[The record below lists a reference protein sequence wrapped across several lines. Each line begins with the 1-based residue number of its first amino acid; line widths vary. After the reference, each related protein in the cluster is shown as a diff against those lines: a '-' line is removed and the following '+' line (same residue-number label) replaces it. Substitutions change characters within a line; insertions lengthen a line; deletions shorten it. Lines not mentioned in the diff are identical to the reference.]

1 MRLTNPL
8 DQLLDSPVKVRLL
21 RLLIR
26 TNAELNGRQIARELK
41 ISPTTAH
48 ALLHS
53 LMESGILHVVN
64 YGRTHVYK
72 LKGDHALIKDLLKPL
87 FHEEEKLLEKL
98 VDFMVGRIHS
108 SKLDRS
114 LISVILFGS
123 IARRQEHERSDI
135 DLCIIIP
142 HEKVRSSV
150 TDFFD
155 SLNQDIVQTF
165 GSLLSVYILT
175 QAEIRSRKNLV
186 LIKNIQKEGRLIL
199 GKPLRELL

>member
-21 RLLIR
+21 RLLIK
-26 TNAELNGRQIARELK
+26 TNAELNGRQIARELE

-53 LMESGILHVVN
+53 LAESGILHVVN
-64 YGRTHVYK
+64 YGRTHVYR
-72 LKGDHALIKDLLKPL
+72 LKGDHTLIKDLLRPL

-98 VDFMVGRIHS
+98 IDFMVGRIHS
-108 SKLDRS
+108 AKLNRS

-123 IARRQEHERSDI
+123 TARHQEHERSDI

-142 HEKVRSSV
+142 
-150 TDFFD
+150 
-155 SLNQDIVQTF
+155 
-165 GSLLSVYILT
+165 
-175 QAEIRSRKNLV
+175 
-186 LIKNIQKEGRLIL
+186 
-199 GKPLRELL
+199 